1 MSRSCVTKGYISLKG
16 FAHLPK
22 IGDSV
27 PGEPQPR
34 SSLDSGSVSS
44 RFSGISSRRAAQL
57 EEGDLITG
65 TIDITH
71 ERAYML
77 PAIRDED
84 HTEEVKALVCTYF
97 SLANTLNLT
106 HSLPPGGVYHLLE
119 NHTASLS
126 GRLDIG

>member
-1 MSRSCVTKGYISLKG
+1 MSEPRVTAGYISLKG

-27 PGEPQPR
+27 PGVSQPR
-34 SSLDSGSVSS
+34 SSLDSGSISS

-84 HTEEVKALVCTYF
+84 CAEERKALVWICLF
-97 SLANTLNLT
+97 LADNPT
-106 HSLPPGGVYHLLE
+106 
-119 NHTASLS
+119 
-126 GRLDIG
+126 

>member
-1 MSRSCVTKGYISLKG
+1 MSRSRVTDGYISSKG
-16 FAHLPK
+16 FAHLPR

-27 PGEPQPR
+27 PGESQLR
-34 SSLDSGSVSS
+34 GSLDSGSVSS

-77 PAIRDED
+77 AICDED
-84 HTEEVKALVCTYF
+84 RTEERKALVRTYLF
-97 SLANTLNLT
+97 
-106 HSLPPGGVYHLLE
+106 
-119 NHTASLS
+119 LS
-126 GRLDIG
+126 C